1 MGRYI
6 TEDDVKELTL
16 GKVQFTEDAAEKN
29 KMQITRL
36 KTLIS
41 EAEAEVDL
49 DLSLRYQT
57 PITGPNDEKFSDLA
71 KSTVTAGASQL
82 IKTLCRLQSVM
93 KILDTDYGRGSV
105 VDASKYYETLKK
117 RYDSI
122 MFDRL
127 VKKRKDVEDSDQ
139 WMYPPLPLKM
149 AWFNTAADDG
159 FRGTVLSFSHS
170 GDGAYPAEQINDP
183 SESFF
188 NIWGQE

>member
-16 GKVQFTEDAAEKN
+16 GKVQFTEDPLEKN
-29 KMQITRL
+29 KMQLSRL

-57 PITGPNDEKFSDLA
+57 PIVGQADEKFADLA
-71 KSTVTAGASQL
+71 KNPATAGAWQL

-93 KILDTDYGRGSV
+93 KLLDTDYGRGSV
-105 VDASKYYETLKK
+105 VDASKYYETMKK

-122 MFDRL
+122 MNDRL
-127 VKKRKDVEDSDQ
+127 MKKKKDQEDTEQ
-139 WMYPPLPLKM
+139 WLYPPLPLKL
-149 AWFNTAADDG
+149 AWFNTQADDG
-159 FRGTVLSFSHS
+159 YKGTVLSYSPS
-170 GDGAYPAEQINDP
+170 GDGAYPAQQINDP